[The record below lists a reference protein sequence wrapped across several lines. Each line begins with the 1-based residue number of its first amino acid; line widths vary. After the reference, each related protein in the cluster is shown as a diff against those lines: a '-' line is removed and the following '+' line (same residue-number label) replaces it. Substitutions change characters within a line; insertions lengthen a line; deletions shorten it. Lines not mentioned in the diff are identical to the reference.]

1 MRRLAPGAPSREVAA
16 GVIDYVPIGLQLLA
30 ALALAFVILG
40 LSSLTGRRKHS
51 RTDLSPYECGV
62 DLFEPADK
70 PYTIRFYM
78 VAMLF
83 ILFDIEAA
91 FLYPWATVFRSLGLN
106 GFIVMLV
113 FLGVLTV
120 GLIYC
125 WRRGAL
131 DWD

>member
-1 MRRLAPGAPSREVAA
+1 M
-16 GVIDYVPIGLQLLA
+16 IDYVPIGLQLVA
-30 ALALAFVILG
+30 ALGLAFALLG
-40 LSSLTGRRKHS
+40 LSSLSGHRS
-51 RTDLSPYECGV
+51 RSSTDLSAYECGI
-62 DLFEPADK
+62 DLFESADK
-70 PYTIRFYM
+70 RYTIRFYM
-78 VAMLF
+78 VAVLF

-91 FLYPWATVFRSLGLN
+91 FLYPWATAFRRLGME

-113 FLGVLTV
+113 FLVVLTV

>member
-1 MRRLAPGAPSREVAA
+1 
-16 GVIDYVPIGLQLLA
+16 VIDYVPIGLQLVAA
-30 ALALAFVILG
+30 ALLAGALLVLSTWLG
-40 LSSLTGRRKHS
+40 HPRRS

-62 DLFEPADK
+62 DPIEPAGK
-70 PYTIRFYM
+70 RYTVRFYM

-91 FLYPWATVFRSLGLN
+91 FLYPWAVVFRDLGLR
-106 GFIVMLV
+106 GFVEMAV
-113 FLGVLTV
+113 FIGVLLV
-120 GLIYC
+120 GYLYC

>member
-1 MRRLAPGAPSREVAA
+1 M
-16 GVIDYVPIGLQLLA
+16 IDYVPIGLQLAAATLLA
-30 ALALAFVILG
+30 AALLG
-40 LSSLTGRRKHS
+40 LSTLLGNPRKS

-62 DLFEPADK
+62 DPLEPSGK
-70 PYTIRFYM
+70 RYTVRFYM

-91 FLYPWATVFRSLGLN
+91 FLYPWATVFRDLGMRGLVEMAV
-106 GFIVMLV
+106 FI
-113 FLGVLTV
+113 GVLMV
-120 GLIYC
+120 GFLYC

>member
-1 MRRLAPGAPSREVAA
+1 
-16 GVIDYVPIGLQLLA
+16 VIDYVPIGLQVVLA
-30 ALALAFVILG
+30 ALLAGAILG
-40 LSSLTGRRKHS
+40 LSAILGRRRAS

-62 DLFEPADK
+62 DLLEPAGK
-70 PYTIRFYM
+70 RYTIRFYM

-91 FLYPWATVFRSLGLN
+91 FLYPWATVFRDLGFP
-106 GFIVMLV
+106 GFWEMAV
-113 FLGVLTV
+113 FIGVLV
-120 GLIYC
+120 AGYLYC

>member
-1 MRRLAPGAPSREVAA
+1 M
-16 GVIDYVPIGLQLLA
+16 IDYVPIGLQLTAATILA
-30 ALALAFVILG
+30 VVILG
-40 LSSLTGRRKHS
+40 LSSLLSRTRGS

-62 DLFEPADK
+62 DPLEPAGK
-70 PYTIRFYM
+70 RYTVRFYM

-91 FLYPWATVFRSLGLN
+91 FLYPWATVFRDLGLHAFFEMAV
-106 GFIVMLV
+106 FI
-113 FLGVLTV
+113 GVLIV
-120 GLIYC
+120 GFLYC

>member
-1 MRRLAPGAPSREVAA
+1 M
-16 GVIDYVPIGLQLLA
+16 IDYVPIGLQLLA
-30 ALALAFVILG
+30 ALGLASLLLG
-40 LSSLTGRRKHS
+40 LSSLAGHRSHS
-51 RTDLSPYECGV
+51 GTDLSPYECGV
-62 DLFEPADK
+62 DLFEPAEK
-70 PYTIRFYM
+70 RYTIRFYM
-78 VAMLF
+78 VAVLF

-91 FLYPWATVFRSLGLN
+91 FLYPWATAFRQLGME

-113 FLGVLTV
+113 FLAVLTV

>member
-1 MRRLAPGAPSREVAA
+1 
-16 GVIDYVPIGLQLLA
+16 VIDYVPIGLQFVAA
-30 ALALAFVILG
+30 ALLSGAILG
-40 LSSLTGRRKHS
+40 LSTVLANPRRS

-62 DLFEPADK
+62 DPLEPSGK
-70 PYTIRFYM
+70 RYTVRFYM

-91 FLYPWATVFRSLGLN
+91 FLYPWATVFRDLGLR
-106 GFIVMLV
+106 GFFEMAAFI
-113 FLGVLTV
+113 GVLLV
-120 GLIYC
+120 GFLYC

>member
-1 MRRLAPGAPSREVAA
+1 MIP
-16 GVIDYVPIGLQLLA
+16 YVPIGIQFLLA
-30 ALALAFVILG
+30 LLLAGAILG
-40 LSSLTGRRKHS
+40 ISTILGAPRRS

-62 DLFEPADK
+62 DPLDASDK
-70 PYTIRFYM
+70 RFTIRFYM

-91 FLYPWATVFRSLGLN
+91 FLYPWATVFRETGMNGLLGM
-106 GFIVMLV
+106 VV
-113 FLGVLTV
+113 FLGVLSIGFV
-120 GLIYC
+120 YC

>member
-1 MRRLAPGAPSREVAA
+1 MIE
-16 GVIDYVPIGLQLLA
+16 YVPIGLQLVFASLLA
-30 ALALAFVILG
+30 GAMLG
-40 LSSLTGRRKHS
+40 VSSLVSRRSKS

-62 DLFEPADK
+62 DLLEPGGRR
-70 PYTIRFYM
+70 YTIRFYM

-91 FLYPWATVFRSLGLN
+91 FLYPWATVFREIGLPAFYEMAIFIAVLLI
-106 GFIVMLV
+106 GFL
-113 FLGVLTV
+113 
-120 GLIYC
+120 YC